1 MPRELGY
8 AIRSLRRS
16 KTFAAVVIVTLAIG
30 IGATTAIYSVVDAIL
45 IQPLPFASSDRL
57 VRLAENLGSSGGR
70 GIQPRG
76 DATMLASYLPARRA
90 TRVEPI
96 IALRTE

>member
-57 VRLAENLGSSGGR
+57 VRLAENLGSSDGVALE
-70 GIQPRG
+70 RG